1 MPAPILPLIEAVT
14 HWPERG
20 ALIGLDLGTKTI
32 GVAVSDPDR
41 RLATG
46 VETIHRKAFKADAA
60 RLLAISGERNAVG
73 FVLGLPIN
81 MDGSEG
87 PRAQSTRAFARNF
100 SNLTGLAIAL
110 WDERLSTAAVERELI
125 GMDVSRAR
133 RAEVIDE
140 HAAMFI
146 LQGALDRL
154 ATAARGPLRMAVVIS
169 ALLPVFLLIVL
180 GFILKRSLMRL
191 DTQWHGLERLTYY
204 VLFPTLLI
212 QTLVKADLSSVPVAG
227 VGGALMLSALAMSL
241 LCLAL
246 RPVFSRWNIDGPAF
260 TSIFQGATRWQT
272 YVALAV
278 SSNLFGH
285 TGLALASVAMV
296 AIIPL
301 VNVFSV
307 SVLAHYAAPE
317 KQSLRAIV
325 MTVLTNPLI
334 WACAIGLAVNVTHLP
349 LPQVWHDVAEALGRS
364 SLGIGLLVTGAGLQL
379 AGMFRP
385 SLAASIAVLL
395 KLILMPVLGVAL
407 ALWFGISGSSLV
419 IVAVCSAVPTSSSA
433 YVLARQMGGDAPLL
447 AQIITLQTILAAV
460 TMPIAIAL
468 VA

>member
-1 MPAPILPLIEAVT
+1 
-14 HWPERG
+14 
-20 ALIGLDLGTKTI
+20 
-32 GVAVSDPDR
+32 
-41 RLATG
+41 
-46 VETIHRKAFKADAA
+46 
-60 RLLAISGERNAVG
+60 
-73 FVLGLPIN
+73 
-81 MDGSEG
+81 
-87 PRAQSTRAFARNF
+87 
-100 SNLTGLAIAL
+100 
-110 WDERLSTAAVERELI
+110 
-125 GMDVSRAR
+125 
-133 RAEVIDE
+133 
-140 HAAMFI
+140 
-146 LQGALDRL
+146 
-154 ATAARGPLRMAVVIS
+154 MAVVIS

-180 GFILKRSLMRL
+180 GFILRRSLMRL

-246 RPVFSRWNIDGPAF
+246 RPVFLRWNIDGPAF

-385 SLAASIAVLL
+385 SLAASIAVFL

-419 IVAVCSAVPTSSSA
+419 IVAVCTAVPTSSSA

>member
-1 MPAPILPLIEAVT
+1 
-14 HWPERG
+14 
-20 ALIGLDLGTKTI
+20 
-32 GVAVSDPDR
+32 
-41 RLATG
+41 
-46 VETIHRKAFKADAA
+46 
-60 RLLAISGERNAVG
+60 
-73 FVLGLPIN
+73 
-81 MDGSEG
+81 
-87 PRAQSTRAFARNF
+87 
-100 SNLTGLAIAL
+100 
-110 WDERLSTAAVERELI
+110 
-125 GMDVSRAR
+125 
-133 RAEVIDE
+133 
-140 HAAMFI
+140 
-146 LQGALDRL
+146 
-154 ATAARGPLRMAVVIS
+154 MAVVIS

-180 GFILKRSLMRL
+180 GFVLRRSLMRL

-246 RPVFSRWNIDGPAF
+246 RPLLSRWNIDGPAF

-278 SSNLFGH
+278 ASNLFGNS
-285 TGLALASVAMV
+285 GLALASVAMV

-317 KQSLRAIV
+317 KQSIRAV
-325 MTVLTNPLI
+325 AMTVVKNPLI

-349 LPQVWHDVAEALGRS
+349 LPKVWHDVAEALGRS
-364 SLGIGLLVTGAGLQL
+364 SLGIGLLVTGAGLHL
-379 AGMFRP
+379 EGPLRP
-385 SLAASIAVLL
+385 SLAASIAVFL
-395 KLILMPVLGVAL
+395 KLFLMPALAVAL
-407 ALWFGISGSSLV
+407 ALWFGISGPGLV
-419 IVAVCSAVPTSSSA
+419 VVAVCSSVPTSSSA

-460 TMPIAIAL
+460 TMPVVIAL
-468 VA
+468 VS